1 MKSNMTKKEEEVME
15 MLWKH
20 GPMSVSQLLEK
31 YPDPKPHFNTV
42 STMVRSLEKKG
53 YVDHKAEGVSYHYFA
68 KVSEAEYGKGFIK
81 NIIHRYMD
89 NSYMSAVSMFVEE
102 EKISVEELK
111 KMIADIEKS
120 GTNTSKSTH
129 GKQNKLLT
137 PKAPGTNL

>member
-1 MKSNMTKKEEEVME
+1 ME

-20 GPMSVSQLLEK
+20 GPMSVAQLLEK
-31 YPDPKPHFNTV
+31 YPEPKPHFNTV

-53 YVDHKAEGVSYHYFA
+53 FVDHKAEGVSYHYFA

-111 KMIADIEKS
+111 KMIADIEKNE
-120 GTNTSKSTH
+120 G
-129 GKQNKLLT
+129 T
-137 PKAPGTNL
+137 PKNGKRPRKSKRGDLPAG